1 MNKEKYVL
9 VIGSKPN
16 SRLPKLDVLKI
27 YTANGAA
34 ERANIYSNEFGSKE
48 LIAVVGTMEFFKNQA
63 VRERILNSNPN
74 FSIMRPLSSRFFQF
88 LLDIELL
95 TPFCKCS

>member
-48 LIAVVGTMEFFKNQA
+48 LIAVVGTREFFNIAK
-63 VRERILNSNPN
+63 L
-74 FSIMRPLSSRFFQF
+74 
-88 LLDIELL
+88 
-95 TPFCKCS
+95 